1 MTAVDFSFSR
11 FTVAQLK
18 AAGVSAVARYLTGAG
33 KAISGDELAAD
44 LRGGLAVCLV
54 FENSADDAS
63 GGFAAG
69 AANAR
74 AANAAL
80 LALGLP
86 LSTPV
91 YFAADTDYP
100 NPADALAYYQGLASV
115 RPGVT
120 NGCYGEAALIDLL
133 FADGL
138 AGFGWES
145 ESTSFPGNGALSP
158 NVALWQKVDG
168 APLSGTDLDVI
179 EKADFGQLPRPISPA
194 PSPTPP
200 GGNVMAVSP
209 IIEFKPGQLDAF
221 QVAGGVLWHKWARAG
236 KWTNEAVQL
245 PAGFGP
251 VTGTPEVA
259 IIGGA
264 CWVTVEDAS
273 GKACAFV
280 QTASGTGSSA
290 WANQPLP

>member
-1 MTAVDFSFSR
+1 MSAVDYSFSR
-11 FTVAQLK
+11 FTVAQLR
-18 AAGVSAVARYLTGAG
+18 AAGVTVVCRYLTGSG
-33 KAISGDELAAD
+33 KAISAQELAAD
-44 LRGGLAVCLV
+44 LFGGIAVVLV
-54 FENSADDAS
+54 FEVGANDAS

-100 NPADALAYYQGLASV
+100 NPAAALPYYQGIASV
-115 RPGVT
+115 RPGST

-158 NVALWQKVDG
+158 HVALWQKVSG
-168 APLSGTDLDVI
+168 APLPGTDLDVV
-179 EKADFGQLPRPISPA
+179 EKADFGQLPRPSAPKPLPQPPPPVHFPEDNVQAISQTVKLVGGHGWI
-194 PSPTPP
+194 PSPVPASK
-200 GGNVMAVSP
+200 V
-209 IIEFKPGQLDAF
+209 F
-221 QVAGGVLWHKWARAG
+221 QVVFLTEDPDTVHRYDSVPTVWSLATQPGPDAPNGAIVVEGMVADGTYGVVVWAA
-236 KWTNEAVQL
+236 
-245 PAGFGP
+245 
-251 VTGTPEVA
+251 
-259 IIGGA
+259 
-264 CWVTVEDAS
+264 D
-273 GKACAFV
+273 
-280 QTASGTGSSA
+280 
-290 WANQPLP
+290 